1 MKKMLLLIVMLGS
14 VASFAQVADELPQT
28 CLQIRERI
36 KAVNGLVATPSMDL
50 LQQIG
55 KHQECNFS
63 SAEVYRAAYGD
74 KPLPPQESHDSHY
87 SQERDED

>member
-1 MKKMLLLIVMLGS
+1 MKKTMFLIILLGGFAS
-14 VASFAQVADELPQT
+14 VAQAADELPQT
-28 CLQIRERI
+28 CIQIRERI
-36 KAVNGLVATPSMDL
+36 KAVTGLVATPSMDL

-55 KHQECNFS
+55 KYKECNFS

-74 KPLPPQESHDSHY
+74 KPLPPQESYDSQY

>member
-1 MKKMLLLIVMLGS
+1 MKKMLLLVALLGS
-14 VASFAQVADELPQT
+14 FASFAQVADELPQT

-36 KAVNGLVATPSMDL
+36 KAVNGLVAIPSMNL
-50 LQQIG
+50 LQEIG

-74 KPLPPQESHDSHY
+74 KPLPLQESHDFRY
-87 SQERDED
+87 SQERDDD